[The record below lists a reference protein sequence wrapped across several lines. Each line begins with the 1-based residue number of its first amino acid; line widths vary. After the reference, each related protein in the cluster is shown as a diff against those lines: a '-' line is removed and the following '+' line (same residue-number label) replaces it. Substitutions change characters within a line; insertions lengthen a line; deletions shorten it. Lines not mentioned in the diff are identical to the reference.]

1 MRNLS
6 TAIALTALIAG
17 AARLPLRAQTYKT
30 GSAGQPALA
39 GTAVT
44 ESDTATLY
52 GEPAPVRLQQPTR
65 LTQSTGLEDGGK
77 DYNRAEK
84 DLDATSRES
93 ASSAAG
99 EEAVIETSHP
109 YLLPRLFTLPTAYSL
124 KSYEVRFGGQGNIH
138 NTFANMN
145 TEAMKASVSMGFG
158 GIMELGY
165 QLDEYYTV
173 QDISDKILM
182 GYFKLSLLNESKY
195 LPAAAISA
203 SKNLRNTFRAE
214 KSYTYTMKEDM
225 YEVVLSKGFRIGDNR
240 ITVHPGAQIIR
251 DEVTGIAGQP
261 ELGKSLQITKFNPR
275 LGLSWQTRPKT
286 MFMYEFK
293 LLHPTDVASLGAGGI
308 ETNEAMENNLGIR
321 YYIRNWLCIDS
332 GIRHYYDFE
341 KKDDEMKLHAN
352 FVGVIPMATVY
363 DRVQNYFKK

>member
-1 MRNLS
+1 MKTIKASIALSLLLAGISRSPLLAETAPALSGQRADAAASS
-6 TAIALTALIAG
+6 TASDS
-17 AARLPLRAQTYKT
+17 T
-30 GSAGQPALA
+30 GSFEEA
-39 GTAVT
+39 
-44 ESDTATLY
+44 
-52 GEPAPVRLQQPTR
+52 APSRLQQKNKAYAR
-65 LTQSTGLEDGGK
+65 V
-77 DYNRAEK
+77 EK
-84 DLDATSRES
+84 DLEASAHES
-93 ASSAAG
+93 ETAG
-99 EEAVIETSHP
+99 EEAVIETSRP

-182 GYFKLSLLNESKY
+182 GYFKLSLMKESKF

-214 KSYTYTMKEDM
+214 NDFNYSMKEDM
-225 YEVVLSKGFRIGDNR
+225 YEVVVSKGIQLGDNR
-240 ITVHPGAQIIR
+240 FTFHPGVQIIR
-251 DEVTGIAGQP
+251 DEVTSIGGQP
-261 ELGKSLQITKFNPR
+261 DLEKPLQSTKVNPR
-275 LGLSWQTRPKT
+275 LGISWQSRPKT

-293 LLHPTDVASLGAGGI
+293 MLHPTDVASLALGSI
-308 ETNEAMENNLGIR
+308 ETNEAIENNLGIR

-332 GIRHYYDFE
+332 GIRHYYDMQL
-341 KKDDEMKLHAN
+341 KDDEMKLHAN
-352 FVGVIPMATVY
+352 FVGVIPLETVY
-363 DRVQNYFKK
+363 DRVSNYFKK